1 MVSETLWVP
10 VMVRTSFSELRQ
22 KKEAAER
29 GQLRVLTRFQ
39 VKTILSRIFL
49 GRNLVRA
56 LRRQAGG
63 PQRLRRVIRQNQQ
76 ATSNQQQTNICSRRY
91 ILFLRALFLP
101 SATFFQSRPCQLLR
115 YYCLSA
121 IGKHNFRINYLTLT
135 DLPHPASPL
144 FVTFSRS

>member
-10 VMVRTSFSELRQ
+10 VMGRTSFSELRQ
-22 KKEAAER
+22 KKDAAER
-29 GQLRVLTRFQ
+29 AQLRVLTRFQ

-76 ATSNQQQTNICSRRY
+76 ATSNQQQTNICSRTY
-91 ILFLRALFLP
+91 YFFAPSSCHLP
-101 SATFFQSRPCQLLR
+101 HSSNHVVVNCCNITASLQST
-115 YYCLSA
+115 LS
-121 IGKHNFRINYLTLT
+121 NYLPTLP

-144 FVTFSRS
+144 FVIFSRS